1 MTRIQHT
8 FTLSAPLDQQFRA
21 RIGEVYGTS
30 GILKIHAEPGGQK
43 MMVEYDATRF
53 SPKDVEAALAR
64 VGLPLAQRS
73 V

>member
-8 FTLSAPLDQQFRA
+8 FTLSAPLDQQLMD
-21 RIGEVYGTS
+21 RIRDVYGTY

-43 MMVEYDATRF
+43 MIVEYDATRF
-53 SPKDVEAALAR
+53 NSKDVEAVLAR